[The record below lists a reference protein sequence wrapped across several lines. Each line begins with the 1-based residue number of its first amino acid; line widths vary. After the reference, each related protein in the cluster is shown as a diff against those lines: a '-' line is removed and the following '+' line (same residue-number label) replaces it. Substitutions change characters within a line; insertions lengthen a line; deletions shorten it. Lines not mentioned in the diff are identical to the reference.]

1 MNNLLSQNEV
11 NAIIEGNHDNVFSV
25 LGMHRDKGTKNIF
38 IRAFLPHTNSVDILN
53 YDGKNLGKM
62 EKIDPR
68 GFYQIEF
75 GAIEDFKYK
84 FLIENDLGQ
93 KYEREDTYR
102 FLPTLGDIDEYLFAE
117 GNHHEIYKKLG
128 AHVMEMDGVKGV
140 GFAVWAP
147 NAKRVSVVGD
157 FNMWDGCI
165 DVMRKHPSCGIW
177 DIFIPQIGEGHVYKF
192 EIKTKEDYILLKSD
206 PFAFYSEVRP
216 KTASIVFDLNH
227 YTWNDYGWMNYR
239 ATANSFDKPISI
251 YEVHLGSW
259 RRKGSNGESYLTYR
273 EFADYLVPYVHN
285 MGFTH
290 VEFLPLCEH
299 PLDASWGYQVT
310 GLFAPT
316 SRFGTPDDFRYM
328 IDRFHQA
335 GIAVIMDWV
344 PAQALYI
351 G

>member
-1 MNNLLSQNEV
+1 MKNLLSQNEM
-11 NAIIEGNHDNVFSV
+11 NAIIEGNHDNVFAV
-25 LGMHRDKGTKNIF
+25 LGMHKDKGSKNIF
-38 IRAFLPHTNSVDILN
+38 IRAFLPHTNSVDILSA
-53 YDGKNLGKM
+53 DGKNLGQMQKL
-62 EKIDPR
+62 DDR

-75 GAIEDFKYK
+75 GKTDDFKYR
-84 FLIENDLGQ
+84 FLVTNDLGQ
-93 KYEREDTYR
+93 TYEAEDPYR
-102 FLPTLGDIDEYLFAE
+102 FMPTIGDIDEYLFSE
-117 GNHHEIYKKLG
+117 GNHHEIYKRLG
-128 AHVMEMDGVKGV
+128 AHVMEMDGIKGV

-157 FNMWDGCI
+157 FNMWDGTRH
-165 DVMRKHPSCGIW
+165 VMRKHPSCGIW
-177 DIFIPQIGEGHVYKF
+177 DIFIPNIGQGTIYKF

-206 PFAFYSEVRP
+206 PFSFYNEVRP
-216 KTASIVFDLNH
+216 KTASIVYDINNYEWH
-227 YTWNDYGWMNYR
+227 DEEWMQYRENY
-239 ATANSFDKPISI
+239 NSFDKPISI

-259 RRKGSNGESYLTYR
+259 RRKGDCGENYLTYR

-328 IDRFHQA
+328 I
-335 GIAVIMDWV
+335 
-344 PAQALYI
+344 
-351 G
+351 